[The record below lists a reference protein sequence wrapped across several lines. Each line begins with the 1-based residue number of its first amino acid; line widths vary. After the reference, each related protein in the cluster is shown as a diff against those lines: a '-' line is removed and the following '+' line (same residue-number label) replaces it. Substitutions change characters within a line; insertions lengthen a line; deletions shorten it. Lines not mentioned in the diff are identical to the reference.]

1 MKSARNRHMRFTPG
15 LDDLATKFPLLLG
28 EWHPQNN
35 GEKTPS
41 DFSAGSHTKVWWLC
55 AKGHEWL
62 TSIEA
67 RTRLAGPTSCPYCS
81 GRQVIPGQN
90 DLGTVAPSLASQF
103 SAKNKVSVSAVNPTS
118 KTNYIW
124 VCPHGHE
131 WTGTAKSRTAGR
143 DCPICDGKVLTSGE
157 NDLATKLPE
166 LAEYWDFEKNKQK
179 PSDVSASARNSFQW
193 TCSKGHEWRST
204 IYTLVKNPTCPRCR
218 NADGRPK
225 AQRIGSSFPSLEKE
239 WNSVKNFGLTF
250 SSMGISDVMKYW
262 WICDKGHEWQ
272 AAISNRTRGRNGGTG
287 CPVCANRVIVVGYN
301 DLETT
306 DPSIS
311 REWNTLRNSPLT
323 ARDIVAGAAKKYWWI
338 CDKGHEWQAAPRFR
352 TRNVGA
358 HGCPYCGNQKVLV
371 GFNDLA
377 SQRPDLAA
385 EWNAEKNKPLTATE
399 VSPGSHKKVWWT
411 CPEGHAFPMSISG
424 RVKGNWCTVCK
435 NMRIV
440 SGVNDLETINPMLAK
455 QWHPSKN
462 LPVTPAKV
470 SPSSSAKFWWI
481 CDKGHVWKTSVA
493 HRANDRQCPACVS
506 KGYNQTKP
514 GLFYFIQHSGKHSR
528 KVGITNISTRTKR
541 IDGWAERGWKII
553 KVVESENGSAI
564 ADLETEMFRWIRNDL
579 GLPRYLE
586 QRDMDGMGGW
596 SETFSDDDEPSNIE
610 VIAKIDKVWAEVQEK
625 HNS

>member
-1 MKSARNRHMRFTPG
+1 MRFTPG

-124 VCPHGHE
+124 VCPQGHE

-250 SSMGISDVMKYW
+250 SSMGISDV
-262 WICDKGHEWQ
+262 
-272 AAISNRTRGRNGGTG
+272 
-287 CPVCANRVIVVGYN
+287 
-301 DLETT
+301 
-306 DPSIS
+306 
-311 REWNTLRNSPLT
+311 
-323 ARDIVAGAAKKYWWI
+323 KKY
-338 CDKGHEWQAAPRFR
+338 
-352 TRNVGA
+352 
-358 HGCPYCGNQKVLV
+358 
-371 GFNDLA
+371 
-377 SQRPDLAA
+377 
-385 EWNAEKNKPLTATE
+385 
-399 VSPGSHKKVWWT
+399 
-411 CPEGHAFPMSISG
+411 
-424 RVKGNWCTVCK
+424 
-435 NMRIV
+435 
-440 SGVNDLETINPMLAK
+440 
-455 QWHPSKN
+455 
-462 LPVTPAKV
+462 
-470 SPSSSAKFWWI
+470 WWI

-625 HNS
+625 HTS